1 MHAFSPCEGLFDRK
15 FLFQFHLKST
25 GNAVNKLFELL
36 SAMYAVVLGGI
47 LKHGLAKMN
56 IF

>member
-1 MHAFSPCEGLFDRK
+1 MIFHLVKDSLIESFS
-15 FLFQFHLKST
+15 QFHLKST

-47 LKHGLAKMN
+47 LKHG
-56 IF
+56 